1 MKNQELM
8 LTALFIVLGAV
19 LVTGLVAIPVI
30 EEANAALCKTKDGIT
45 TCKDK
50 KPKKHNWAITS
61 SNLLPSFLC
70 FILVH

>member
-1 MKNQELM
+1 M
-8 LTALFIVLGAV
+8 LALFIVLGAV

-50 KPKKHNWAITS
+50 KPKKHWPLNLAITS
-61 SNLLPSFLC
+61 NFVRQTVVPITNKLPQ
-70 FILVH
+70 